1 MLILYVSLYSPS
13 MIALLDLP
21 ISTSQR
27 SSLWS
32 RRTRREMR
40 DLARSLVVGSLQK
53 EQSVGS
59 DRKGDSRVTTVRHET
74 LEGYPAERYK
84 ANGEWYM

>member
-1 MLILYVSLYSPS
+1 
-13 MIALLDLP
+13 
-21 ISTSQR
+21 
-27 SSLWS
+27 
-32 RRTRREMR
+32 MR